1 MGGPCPK
8 SLIFPQFPKQSL
20 NLERRVLILFL
31 VVVVVA
37 LPLPTTATAVSPSS
51 SIYDHLRQ
59 QGLPIGILP
68 KGITE
73 YSLNGSTGEFRVL
86 LAQPCHAKFENQV
99 LYDFNVSGV
108 LSFGRIAN
116 LSGVSAQELF
126 LWFPVKGIRVDVPS
140 SGLIYFD
147 VGVVDKQFS
156 LSLFESPPDCTAVD
170 PSDPNFNPAAHHT
183 DHYSHSP
190 SGSSSKVFFLYLLP
204 LHMKIIR
211 LALCHL
217 CFIFVSWGF
226 VDISYTCKLSNCSL
240 CFGLIYSLSFRIS
253 TKFMLCVGY
262 YMSTLM

>member
-20 NLERRVLILFL
+20 NLEIWGLILFL
-31 VVVVVA
+31 VVVVVV

-59 QGLPIGILP
+59 QGLPMGILP

-190 SGSSSKVFFLYLLP
+190 SGSSSKIESQNLGDE
-204 LHMKIIR
+204 
-211 LALCHL
+211 
-217 CFIFVSWGF
+217 VSQK
-226 VDISYTCKLSNCSL
+226 SELRASS
-240 CFGLIYSLSFRIS
+240 
-253 TKFMLCVGY
+253 
-262 YMSTLM
+262 